1 MDTTELEQLAASI
14 NERGVL
20 QPIRVRRK
28 GARFELIAGER
39 RWRAARLAGL
49 REIPALVV
57 PADDRDSL
65 LDGLIENIH
74 REDLRAADRAQAL
87 LHLRQEMAAQSW
99 EEVGRAI
106 GVSRQHVHR
115 LLSITR
121 LPDSVR
127 EDPRAAELTEKH
139 VRALHMLRATPAQQL
154 RLWERIHEDRL
165 KGDEAL
171 DLCGELR
178 REATPSPSSGAREST
193 PGENPLATAISA
205 LATALEKASDSDLRV
220 HRHGL
225 RNLSLL
231 LQDTVSNT

>member
-1 MDTTELEQLAASI
+1 MDTAELEHLAVSI

-57 PADDRDSL
+57 AADDRDSL
-65 LDGLIENIH
+65 LEGLIENIH
-74 REDLRAADRAQAL
+74 REDLCAADRAQAL
-87 LHLRQEMAAQSW
+87 LHLRQEMSAQSW

-115 LLSITR
+115 LLSIMR
-121 LPDSVR
+121 LPESMR

-139 VRALHMLRATPAQQL
+139 TRALHMLRSTPDGQL
-154 RLWERIHEDRL
+154 CLWERIHRDRL
-165 KGDEAL
+165 TGDEAIEF
-171 DLCGELR
+171 CGQLR
-178 REATPSPSSGAREST
+178 KEASPSQTPRAPESSPREDR
-193 PGENPLATAISA
+193 LATAISA
-205 LATALEKASDSDLRV
+205 LTTALETASVSDLRDQR
-220 HRHGL
+220 HRL
-225 RNLSLL
+225 RTLSRL
-231 LQDTVSNT
+231 LQDTVAKP

>member
-1 MDTTELEQLAASI
+1 MDTTELEHLAVSI

-39 RWRAARLAGL
+39 RCRAARLAGL
-49 REIPALVV
+49 WEIPALVV
-57 PADDRDSL
+57 TADDRDSL

-74 REDLRAADRAQAL
+74 REDLSAADRAQAL

-99 EEVGRAI
+99 EEVGKAI

-139 VRALHMLRATPAQQL
+139 VRALHMLRTTPAQQF

-165 KGDEAL
+165 TGDEAL
-171 DLCGELR
+171 GLCGELR
-178 REATPSPSSGAREST
+178 KEATPPQLPGARESS
-193 PGENPLATAISA
+193 PREKQLATAISA
-205 LATALEKASDSDLRV
+205 LAAALETASVSDLRV
-220 HRHGL
+220 HRLGL
-225 RNLSLL
+225 RNLSRL
-231 LQDTVSNT
+231 LQDTVANT

>member
-1 MDTTELEQLAASI
+1 MDTTGLEHLAVSI

-49 REIPALVV
+49 HEIPALVV
-57 PADDRDSL
+57 TADDRDSL

-74 REDLRAADRAQAL
+74 REDLCAADRAQAL
-87 LHLRQEMAAQSW
+87 LHLRQEMSAQSW

-121 LPDSVR
+121 LPDSMR
-127 EDPRAAELTEKH
+127 EDPRTVELTEKH
-139 VRALHMLRATPAQQL
+139 MRALHMLRTTPAEQF
-154 RLWERIHEDRL
+154 RLWDRIHQDRL
-165 KGDEAL
+165 TGDKAIEI
-171 DLCGELR
+171 CGQLR
-178 REATPSPSSGAREST
+178 REASPSPSPGAPDGSRREN
-193 PGENPLATAISA
+193 ELATAISA
-205 LATALEKASDSDLRV
+205 LATALETASASDLRV
-220 HRHGL
+220 HRQGL
-225 RNLSLL
+225 RSLSRL
-231 LQDTVSNT
+231 LQDTVANT